1 MKRYRTSEHR
11 KWLITVLGIA
21 LIITVAISANDLI
34 RSAKADNNNPVIE
47 YQMTNQHIE
56 WSGAGYNGIWGK

>member
-1 MKRYRTSEHR
+1 MNRYRTSEHK
-11 KWLITVLGIA
+11 KWLITLLGIGLA
-21 LIITVAISANDLI
+21 VTVAISAIDLI
-34 RSAKADNNNPVIE
+34 RSAKADNNPVIE